1 MPYHLQLVAA
11 LYLDVL
17 CWVQWGM
24 ILAMAINLLCKRST
38 SSISVKIKPFVW

>member
-24 ILAMAINLLCKRST
+24 ILAMAINLLCKEVPPL
-38 SSISVKIKPFVW
+38 SVLK